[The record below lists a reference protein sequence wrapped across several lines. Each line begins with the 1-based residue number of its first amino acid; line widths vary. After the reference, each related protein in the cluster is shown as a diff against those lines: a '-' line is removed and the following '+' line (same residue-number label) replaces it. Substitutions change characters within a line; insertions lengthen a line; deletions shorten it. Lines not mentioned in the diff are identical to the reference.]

1 MKAKDMILPEIPYLS
16 AEMTVRQARA
26 VLDRSGRS
34 SLPVVDAGE
43 YVGILHRR
51 ELTGESDGDT
61 VGREN
66 LRQPAVREETHLLD
80 VVNQFAQYTDDVLPV
95 VDRNRRYVG
104 AIPIHAVMVA
114 VARLCQTSSS
124 GAIIELEIPRA
135 DYSATELTRLVEDN
149 GCRVMNLMI
158 RPDEKSGLWRAC
170 LRIDRE
176 DATPV
181 LRSLERFDYRV
192 LSCYQLHSVMDDR
205 IEQRIKELMYYLEM

>member
-1 MKAKDMILPEIPYLS
+1 
-16 AEMTVRQARA
+16 
-26 VLDRSGRS
+26 
-34 SLPVVDAGE
+34 
-43 YVGILHRR
+43 
-51 ELTGESDGDT
+51 
-61 VGREN
+61 
-66 LRQPAVREETHLLD
+66 
-80 VVNQFAQYTDDVLPV
+80 
-95 VDRNRRYVG
+95 
-104 AIPIHAVMVA
+104 MVA

>member
-1 MKAKDMILPEIPYLS
+1 MKAKDMILPEIPFLIPGMSVAQASS
-16 AEMTVRQARA
+16 AMAS
-26 VLDRSGRS
+26 SGQS
-34 SLPVVDAGE
+34 SLPVVEGGLYIGVIHE
-43 YVGILHRR
+43 K
-51 ELTGESDGDT
+51 ELLRGSVSGT
-61 VGREN
+61 VGREP
-66 LRQPAVREETHLLD
+66 LRTPSVREETHLLD
-80 VVNQFAQYTDDVLPV
+80 IVNQFAQYSDDVLPV
-95 VDRNRRYVG
+95 IDSCRRYVG

-149 GCRVMNLMI
+149 DCRVMNLMI
-158 RPDEKSGLWRAC
+158 RPDEETGMWRAC

-176 DATPV
+176 DATAV

-192 LSCYQLHSVMDDR
+192 LSCYQLHGVMDDR

>member
-1 MKAKDMILPEIPYLS
+1 MKAKDMILPEIPLLT
-16 AEMTVRQARA
+16 AGIPVDRARA
-26 VLDRSGRS
+26 TIERSGWS

-43 YVGILHRR
+43 YVGILHKK
-51 ELTGESDGDT
+51 ELADESGEECVARD
-61 VGREN
+61 N
-66 LRQPAVREETHLLD
+66 LRHPAVREETHLLD

-95 VDRNRRYVG
+95 VDSRRHYMG

-149 GCRVMNLMI
+149 DCRVMNLMI
-158 RPDEKSGLWRAC
+158 RPDEESGMWRAC

-192 LSCYQLHSVMDDR
+192 LSCYQLHGVMDDR

>member
-1 MKAKDMILPEIPYLS
+1 MKAKDMILPEIPVLLATMS
-16 AEMTVRQARA
+16 VNEARA
-26 VLDRSGRS
+26 ALESSAWS

-43 YVGILHRR
+43 YVGTLQAG
-51 ELTGESDGDT
+51 ELADVNGEET

-66 LRQPAVREETHLLD
+66 WRRPAVREETHLLD

-95 VDRNRRYVG
+95 VDQHRRYVG

-114 VARLCQTSSS
+114 VARLCQTSSP

-149 GCRVMNLMI
+149 DCRVMNLMI
-158 RPDEKSGLWRAC
+158 RPDEESGMWRAC

-192 LSCYQLHSVMDDR
+192 LSCYQLHSAMDDR

>member
-1 MKAKDMILPEIPYLS
+1 MKAKDMILPEIPFLLAGMPVS
-16 AEMTVRQARA
+16 RARAEME
-26 VLDRSGRS
+26 RSGWS
-34 SLPVVDAGE
+34 SLPVVDEGE
-43 YVGILHRR
+43 YVGILHNK
-51 ELTGESDGDT
+51 ELTDVAGEEA

-66 LRQPAVREETHLLD
+66 LRRPAVREEAHLLD

-95 VDRNRRYVG
+95 VDRHRRYVG

-149 GCRVMNLMI
+149 DCRVMNLMI
-158 RPDEKSGLWRAC
+158 RPDEESGMWRAC

-192 LSCYQLHSVMDDR
+192 LSCHQLHSVMDDR
-205 IEQRIKELMYYLEM
+205 IEQRVKELMYYLEM

>member
-1 MKAKDMILPEIPYLS
+1 MKAKDMILPEIPFLIPGMSVAQASS
-16 AEMTVRQARA
+16 AMAS
-26 VLDRSGRS
+26 SGQS
-34 SLPVVDAGE
+34 SLPVVEGGLYIGVIHE
-43 YVGILHRR
+43 K
-51 ELTGESDGDT
+51 ELLRGSVSGT
-61 VGREN
+61 VGRES
-66 LRQPAVREETHLLD
+66 LRTPSVREETHLLD
-80 VVNQFAQYTDDVLPV
+80 IVNQFAQYSDDVLPV
-95 VDRNRRYVG
+95 VDGCRRYVG

-149 GCRVMNLMI
+149 DCRVMNLMI
-158 RPDEKSGLWRAC
+158 RPDEETGMWRAC

-176 DATPV
+176 DATAV

-192 LSCYQLHSVMDDR
+192 LSCYQLHGVMDDR